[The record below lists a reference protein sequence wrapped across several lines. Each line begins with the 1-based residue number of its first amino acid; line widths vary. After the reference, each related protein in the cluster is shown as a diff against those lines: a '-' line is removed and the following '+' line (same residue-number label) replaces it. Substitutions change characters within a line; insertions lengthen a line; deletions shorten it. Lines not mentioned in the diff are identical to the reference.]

1 MSLNSSKKSKSDLFR
16 LAVTLFAIT
25 FTVALILSVVNFF
38 TSSKI
43 AAIKQEKLESAMARV
58 ITGGKSFTDETDKI
72 SAEWDDSTPLI
83 SIQSAKND
91 AGEIVGYCVE
101 VTPKGYSDVIDMMVG
116 LNADGEIVG
125 TDIISISDTPG
136 IGTQVQSD
144 PLFAKQFEGKAGKVV
159 GVKGGASGNE
169 EIDLISGATYSSTGF
184 TNGINAALR
193 AYRLLTGE
201 AKA

>member
-1 MSLNSSKKSKSDLFR
+1 MSLNSSKNSKSDLFQ

-43 AAIKQEKLESAMARV
+43 AAIKQEKLETAMARV
-58 ITGGKSFTDETDKI
+58 MTEGKSFTDETDKI
-72 SAEWDDSTPLI
+72 SAEWDDSTPLV
-83 SIQSAKND
+83 SIQSAKNE

-101 VTPKGYSDVIDMMVG
+101 VTPKGYSDIIDMMVG

-144 PLFAKQFEGKAGKVV
+144 PLFAKQFEGKSGKVT
-159 GVKGGASGNE
+159 GVKNGASGNE